1 MQPATNPAARTPT
14 TPLTLHALPLD
25 LPLREPRWSNGT
37 FGAPSASRSSARNA
51 SHGLPRWKV
60 LQLEAYVQA
69 HLGGSL
75 GVDQLARQA
84 GLSTSYFCRAFK
96 RSVGLS
102 PHAYVMRQRFEYAC
116 RLMLGSAQSLSD
128 IALACGLFDQAHLCN
143 LFQRMVGQSPSRWRR
158 QHASAAGNGATH

>member
-1 MQPATNPAARTPT
+1 MQPAINPAAHT
-14 TPLTLHALPLD
+14 TTQLTLHALPLD
-25 LPLREPRWSNGT
+25 LPLRQPRRPSGA
-37 FGAPSASRSSARNA
+37 FAAPSASGPSARTT
-51 SHGLPRWKV
+51 SHGLPRWKM

-96 RSVGLS
+96 RSFGVS
-102 PHAYVMRQRFEYAC
+102 PHAYIMRQRFEHAR

-143 LFQRMVGQSPSRWRR
+143 LFRRMVGQSPNRWRR
-158 QHASAAGNGATH
+158 QHASPAGSGAAH